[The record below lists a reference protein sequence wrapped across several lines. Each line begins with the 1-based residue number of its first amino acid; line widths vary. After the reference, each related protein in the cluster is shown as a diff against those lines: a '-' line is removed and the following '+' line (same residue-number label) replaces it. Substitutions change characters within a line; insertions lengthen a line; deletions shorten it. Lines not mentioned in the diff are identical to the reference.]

1 MPHVHINDKN
11 TIIIIIMKLQL
22 FLELPLEKRIVRRS
36 DSKRTLLKQDRTMEE
51 NLIFQV
57 L

>member
-1 MPHVHINDKN
+1 
-11 TIIIIIMKLQL
+11 MKLQL
-22 FLELPLEKRIVRRS
+22 FLELPLEKTIVRRS

-57 L
+57 LWQYRLEMENPELR